1 MNEIDNHADTICAGP
16 NWKLLELSGE
26 YCNVPPFPQTINR
39 SPMSPSRNVQQ
50 FTHARRPVTLSCSSR
65 TKCSTLVMRA
75 SLLSHKIRIK
85 SVLMGTGSVTTR
97 GTLIVLSES
106 TLNPSLFHLPQMDR
120 TYASN
125 LGSQLI
131 GKWTFYRPLRSL
143 LRHGTLRIF
152 TCLDR
157 TWSPIVLSTVYHPLV
172 GTIYGTNRRHRC
184 Q

>member
-1 MNEIDNHADTICAGP
+1 MF
-16 NWKLLELSGE
+16 
-26 YCNVPPFPQTINR
+26 PPFPQTINR

-50 FTHARRPVTLSCSSR
+50 FTHTRRPATLSCSLR
-65 TKCSTLVMRA
+65 TKCSTLVMSFTA
-75 SLLSHKIRIK
+75 LSQIRIK

-106 TLNPSLFHLPQMDR
+106 TLNPSLFHLPQMDQ
-120 TYASN
+120 TYAASN

-131 GKWTFYRPLRSL
+131 GKWTFYRPSRSL

-157 TWSPIVLSTVYHPLV
+157 TWSPIVLLTVYHPLV
-172 GTIYGTNRRHRC
+172 GIYGTNRRHRC
-184 Q
+184 QRSLLFSTQGMPSHFTLTRSS